1 MDEFSKLQ
9 SAKMP
14 PEVLLGRLWRLPGP
28 PLGPAWSPTSPSWG
42 PENTPRAA
50 LGELLNQSPTL
61 LTPPDPPTADLG
73 SMLDP
78 QGWILVPPGVDL
90 GPSRGRFLTLRWLR
104 ELAQTCRI
112 PAKSCRKLACSVGP
126 PTSDSKQ
133 GCGGRAKRVQSAA
146 PCVYAGSEA
155 F

>member
-1 MDEFSKLQ
+1 MDEFSELQ

-28 PLGPAWSPTSPSWG
+28 PLGPAWPPTSPSWG

-78 QGWILVPPGVDL
+78 QDGFWSFRGWILVPPEVD
-90 GPSRGRFLTLRWLR
+90 F
-104 ELAQTCRI
+104 
-112 PAKSCRKLACSVGP
+112 
-126 PTSDSKQ
+126 
-133 GCGGRAKRVQSAA
+133 
-146 PCVYAGSEA
+146 
-155 F
+155 